1 MEVRETYDAHV
12 LSSYSGAVTYYL
24 AERTPP
30 LVGNALAAWRRA
42 APHLLVT
49 KVPAGHDDMLAQPHV
64 RVLADRLST
73 TLH

>member
-1 MEVRETYDAHV
+1 MEVRGTYDAHV
-12 LSSYSGAVTYYL
+12 LSHYDGAVTYYL

-30 LVGNALAAWRRA
+30 LVGNALDAWRQV

-49 KVPAGHDDMLAQPHV
+49 TVPAGHDDMLAQPHV
-64 RVLADRLST
+64 QELAARLST